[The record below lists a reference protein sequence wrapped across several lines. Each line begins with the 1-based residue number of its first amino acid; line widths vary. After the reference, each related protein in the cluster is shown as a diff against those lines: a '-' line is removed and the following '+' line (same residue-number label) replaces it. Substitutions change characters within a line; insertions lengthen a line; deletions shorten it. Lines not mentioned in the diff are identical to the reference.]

1 MPLELIEDA
10 KGDPRNATVLSLAS
24 DLAYLPA
31 QEGAEAFRTQLGM
44 EARLINVGN
53 TQVYVAA
60 NDDHI
65 VAAFRGTESPTT
77 LDGLKDWLLTD
88 AGNLLIVPE
97 GRLGTDLAAA
107 GTGARFHQ
115 GFVRAIGD
123 IWEPFLEAIEAER
136 KKNDRPIWLTGHS
149 LGGALAL
156 LAAWLLRRKFISV
169 HQVYTFGGPMIGNDE
184 VVKAFAREFP
194 EKIFRYVNVP
204 DPVPKLPTIS
214 LIANHYGHC
223 GAETLLEAAVA
234 AGVTVD
240 VFKQMAVQAAD
251 GLLNATLID
260 DLWKAVMQRIDSHSM
275 TNYRSLIAA
284 LGVPE
289 KAESKPEDTGQGSA

>member
-10 KGDPRNATVLSLAS
+10 KGDPRNAAVLSLAS
-24 DLAYLPA
+24 DLAYLPVEEA
-31 QEGAEAFRTQLGM
+31 AEAFRTQLGM
-44 EARLINVGN
+44 EARLISVGN
-53 TQVYVAA
+53 TQVYIAS

-65 VAAFRGTESPTT
+65 LAAFRGTESPTT
-77 LDGLKDWLLTD
+77 IDGLKDWLLTD

-107 GTGARFHQ
+107 GTSARFHQ

-136 KKNDRPIWLTGHS
+136 KKNERPIWLTGHS

-156 LAAWLLRRKFISV
+156 LAAWLLRRKFIAV

-184 VVKAFAREFP
+184 VVQAFAREFP
-194 EKIFRYVNVP
+194 EKIFRYVNSP

-214 LIANHYGHC
+214 LIANHYEHC
-223 GAETLLEAAVA
+223 GSETLLGLVVAV
-234 AGVTVD
+234 GEVSGGTVD
-240 VFKQMAVQAAD
+240 LFKQMAAQTVD

-260 DLWKAVMQRIDSHSM
+260 DLWKAITQRIDAHSM
-275 TNYRSLIAA
+275 TNYRSLITA
-284 LGVPE
+284 LCPPE
-289 KAESKPEDTGQGSA
+289 KAENKAEGA

>member
-1 MPLELIEDA
+1 MTLELIEDA
-10 KGDPRNATVLSLAS
+10 KGDPRNAAALSLAS

-31 QEGAEAFRTQLGM
+31 EEGAQAFRAQLNM
-44 EARLINVGN
+44 EARLISVGN

-77 LDGLKDWLLTD
+77 IDGLKDWLLTD

-115 GFVRAIGD
+115 GFVTAIGD
-123 IWEPFLEAIEAER
+123 IWEPFLLAIETER
-136 KKNDRPIWLTGHS
+136 KKSDRPIWLTGHS

-156 LAAWLLRRKFISV
+156 LAAWLLRRKFIAV
-169 HQVYTFGGPMIGNDE
+169 HQVYTFGGPMIGNNE
-184 VVKAFAREFP
+184 VVEAFAREFP
-194 EKIFRYVNVP
+194 EKIFRYVNMP
-204 DPVPKLPTIS
+204 DPIPKLPTIS

-223 GAETLLEAAVA
+223 GAETLLGAAAAAGEAADTA
-234 AGVTVD
+234 VD
-240 VFKQMAVQAAD
+240 LFKQMASKTVE
-251 GLLNATLID
+251 GVLNATLID
-260 DLWKAVMQRIDSHSM
+260 DLWNTIRQRIDAHAMS
-275 TNYRSLIAA
+275 NYRSLVAA
-284 LGVPE
+284 LCPPE
-289 KAESKPEDTGQGSA
+289 KAENKAEDA